1 MAREITI
8 PAQTTRE
15 EIAVVE
21 EAVGV
26 YIRVTV
32 GVLKPDNTFDLSVP
46 IKEYRIMGA
55 DMDELTGPP
64 TDWAPDK
71 PNGTY
76 RNEDLWFFIDRYR
89 GLNA

>member
-1 MAREITI
+1 MARDITV

-26 YIRVTV
+26 YVRVTV

-55 DMDELTGPP
+55 DMQELLGPAP
-64 TDWAPDK
+64 EWAPDK
-71 PNGTY
+71 PTGTY
-76 RNEDLWFFIDRYR
+76 RNDDLWHYIDLQRAA
-89 GLNA
+89 NA